1 MPRRQ
6 YASITDCVFMKHN
19 SQFKIFLKI
28 NRNKM
33 TFYFRSSDRNAVN
46 KHVKL
51 EKKPKCYLIS
61 INLKKS

>member
-51 EKKPKCYLIS
+51 EKNQSVTLFLLI
-61 INLKKS
+61 